1 MFPPS
6 PAPLFSISNS
16 KCKTKGEEEE
26 EMSFTWLKTNK
37 KTYIRKF
44 TALQE
49 DLEK

>member
-6 PAPLFSISNS
+6 PAP
-16 KCKTKGEEEE
+16 TKGEEEE

-37 KTYIRKF
+37 RTYIRKF